1 MSRVIF
7 LFGLVGACA
16 LHVPLLLAQD
26 QEADPGGTPATE
38 GAAAPAGAPDAA
50 AGDAYELAPIIV
62 RGRRP
67 TDVGP
72 MPGLEL
78 TEDEIPANVQSITAK
93 ELKES
98 GAVSLTDLMNSQMQS
113 VTVND
118 YQGNPF
124 QMDLQYRGFTAG
136 PQVGTPQG
144 LSVFLDGIRVNEAFG
159 DTVNW
164 DLIPM
169 NAISRLDVFPGSNPV
184 FGLNTLGGALS
195 LRTKTGFTDPGIEG
209 RVLGGAWG
217 RKQLQLS
224 AGGNNGTVA
233 GFLAIHGF
241 EEDGWRDNSPSS
253 VRQTFGRIDL
263 AAGIATLGL
272 SVLKVDNDLVG
283 NGTVPIEDFRARP
296 ETIFTSPDETKN
308 DLLQYQLSAA
318 FDFTDEFNVT
328 AMTYRRRSERGGTGG
343 DAFEDFDDM
352 DFGRDKVTPH
362 HNVLC
367 KYADTDDDWFPD
379 DPGAPLNAP
388 CGAATGT
395 VPNAGQIRNG
405 GSGSSRDQPGVIDG
419 TPIGLRNRTELNQI
433 TRGGAVQFNWNLDR
447 HKFMFGAAV
456 DTTHTSYLNA
466 QQLGLL
472 DSSRNFYLA
481 SEGWGAGQIDPMY
494 YAAQHEIIM
503 NDFDG
508 GSRNRSLYFSE
519 TWSPRENL
527 HLSFSS
533 RFNLYE
539 VRNSLNARA
548 SMSGLNEFRNAIAGN
563 GIPFLDP
570 VTGSVIALNDPIEVC
585 SSGMDDETC
594 KRIRVDYNP
603 NDLYR
608 VKTTEK
614 HKYRSFNPS
623 VGINWLPDENT
634 NIFANWSRGARAP
647 SAIELGCAVD
657 RTMRGNTQASAS
669 SSYPVCYLPNTLS
682 ADPYLPQVRSK
693 SGEIGARGTLPNGFK
708 WNASVYRTDLSDD
721 IYLVGV
727 TSSKSYFDTIGDTRR
742 QGLEIGLSGKVG
754 KLDFRVNYAY
764 TDATFQSDFYLLSP
778 HNSSANFNR
787 SSGRRSGATIKNS
800 DVFLNHGEGTYQM
813 IHVRP
818 GDTMPGVSPHNMNVT
833 LGYQMTDALSF
844 RLTAIAHSSAFL
856 RGNENNKHQIGATD
870 EESMLTNDPVRCAG
884 QPLPCLIK
892 LGGGRPF
899 RYGGKSPGY
908 AVLNLLI
915 NYKFD
920 KRLTGFVQIN
930 NLLDKTYYSAGRL
943 GITPFAPG
951 TYGAIGDSG
960 WNYNSS
966 EWLNTTFV
974 APGAPRAIWFGLS
987 MALDI

>member
-1 MSRVIF
+1 MSRVIV

-38 GAAAPAGAPDAA
+38 GAAAPTGAPDAA

-72 MPGLEL
+72 MPGLGL
-78 TEDEIPANVQSITAK
+78 TNDEIPANVQSITAK

-209 RVLGGAWG
+209 RALGGAWG

-328 AMTYRRRSERGGTGG
+328 AMTYRRRSERSGIGG
-343 DAFEDFDDM
+343 DAYEDFDDM
-352 DFGRDKVTPH
+352 DLGRDRVTKNF
-362 HNVLC
+362 NVLC
-367 KYADTDDDWFPD
+367 KYADLDNDFEPDDWN
-379 DPGAPLNAP
+379 APLNAP
-388 CGAATGT
+388 CGEASGRT
-395 VPNAGQIRNG
+395 PNYEKPRNG
-405 GSGSSRDQPGVIDG
+405 ASVGPGSTESGVVDG

-433 TRGGAVQFNWNLDR
+433 SRGGAVQFNWNLDR
-447 HKFMFGAAV
+447 HKFMLGASI
-456 DTTHTSYLNA
+456 DTTRTSYLNA

-472 DSSRNFYLA
+472 DGSRNFYLA
-481 SEGWGAGQIDPMY
+481 SEGWGPGQIDPIY
-494 YAAQHEIIM
+494 YAAQNEIVM

-519 TWSPRENL
+519 TWSPRDNL
-527 HLSFSS
+527 HLSMSG
-533 RFNLYE
+533 RFNLYD
-539 VRNSLNARA
+539 VSNALNGRA
-548 SMSGLNEFRNAIAGN
+548 SSAGLHEFRNAIAGSN
-563 GIPFLDP
+563 VFYSDP
-570 VTGSVIALNDPIEVC
+570 VNGTFVLREAIEVC

-594 KRIRVDYNP
+594 ERKRFNYDSSQ
-603 NDLYR
+603 LYR
-608 VKTTEK
+608 VATKEK

-623 VGINWLPDENT
+623 FGMNWLPDENT

-647 SAIELGCAVD
+647 SSIELGCAVD
-657 RTMRGNTQASAS
+657 RTPVGNTFQSALT
-669 SSYPVCYLPNTLS
+669 SYPVCYLPNTLS

-693 SGEIGARGTLPNGFK
+693 SGEIGARGVLPNGFS

-727 TSSKSYFDTIGDTRR
+727 TPSRSYFDTIGDTRR
-742 QGLEIGLSGKVG
+742 QGLEMGLSGKVG

-778 HNSSANFNR
+778 HNSSANFDR
-787 SSGRRSGATIKNS
+787 SAQGTASIKS
-800 DVFLNHGEGTYQM
+800 PEAALNHGQGIYQM
-813 IHVRP
+813 IRVQP
-818 GDTMPGVSPHNMNVT
+818 GDKMPGVSPHNMNVT
-833 LGYQMTDALSF
+833 LGYAVTDALSF

-856 RGNENNKHQIGATD
+856 RGNENNQHEAGGTDKEVRLSNSAAQCGAR
-870 EESMLTNDPVRCAG
+870 PR
-884 QPLPCLIK
+884 PCYVDAST
-892 LGGGRPF
+892 GRPF

-943 GITPFAPG
+943 GVTPFAPS
-951 TYGAIGDSG
+951 TFGAIGDSG
-960 WNYNSS
+960 WNYNSN

>member
-1 MSRVIF
+1 MSAVAI
-7 LFGLVGACA
+7 ASA
-16 LHVPLLLAQD
+16 HAQD
-26 QEADPGGTPATE
+26 TGAGAGADSPP
-38 GAAAPAGAPDAA
+38 AAPATPAA
-50 AGDAYELAPIIV
+50 AKEFEVDTVNV

-67 TDVGP
+67 TEVGP
-72 MPGLEL
+72 MPGLGL
-78 TEDEIPANVQSITAK
+78 TEDEIPANIQSITAK
-93 ELKES
+93 ELRES
-98 GAVSLTDLMNSQMQS
+98 GALSLTDLMNSQMQS

-136 PQVGTPQG
+136 PQIGTPQG

-195 LRTKTGFTDPGIEG
+195 LRTKTGFSDPGIEA
-209 RVLGGAWG
+209 RALGGAWG

-224 AGGNNGTVA
+224 AGGNNGTIG
-233 GFLAIHGF
+233 GFIAIHGF
-241 EEDGWRDNSPSS
+241 EEDGWRDNSPSN
-253 VRQTFGRIDL
+253 VRQTFGRFDL
-263 AAGIATLGL
+263 MAGIASFGL

-308 DLLQYQLSAA
+308 ELLQYQLSAA
-318 FDFTDEFNVT
+318 FDFTNEFNVT

-343 DAFEDFDDM
+343 DAYEDFDDM
-352 DFGRDKVTPH
+352 ELGRDRVTKNF
-362 HNVLC
+362 NVLC
-367 KYADTDDDWFPD
+367 KYADVDDDFFPD

-388 CGAATGT
+388 CGEASGRT
-395 VPNAGQIRNG
+395 PNFDKPRNG
-405 GSGSSRDQPGVIDG
+405 ASGTGANEPGVVDG
-419 TPIGLRNRTELNQI
+419 TPIGLRNRTELNQL
-433 TRGGAVQFNWNLDR
+433 TRGGAVQFNWNLER
-447 HKFMFGAAV
+447 HKFMVGASI

-472 DSSRNFYLA
+472 DSNRNFYLA
-481 SEGWGAGQIDPMY
+481 TEGWGPGQIDPMY
-494 YAAQHEIIM
+494 YAAQNEIIM
-503 NDFDG
+503 NDFEG
-508 GSRNRSLYFSE
+508 SSRNRSLYFSE
-519 TWSPRENL
+519 TWSPRDNL
-527 HLSFSS
+527 HLSLSG

-539 VRNSLNARA
+539 VANSLNARA
-548 SMSGLNEFRNAIAGN
+548 SMSGLHEFRNAIAGN
-563 GIPFLDP
+563 SVFYSDP
-570 VTGSVIALNDPIEVC
+570 VNGSFSLPDAIEVC

-594 KRIRVDYNP
+594 ERKRFDYDPDQLFRVAT
-603 NDLYR
+603 
-608 VKTTEK
+608 KEK
-614 HKYRSFNPS
+614 YKYRSFNPS
-623 VGINWLPDENT
+623 FGVNWLPDENT

-657 RTMRGNTQASAS
+657 RTLVGDTIASAT

-693 SGEIGARGTLPNGFK
+693 SGEIGARGVLANGFR
-708 WNASVYRTDLSDD
+708 WNASVFRTDLSDD
-721 IYLVGV
+721 IYLVGI
-727 TSSKSYFDTIGDTRR
+727 TASKSYFDSIGDTRR
-742 QGLEIGLSGKVG
+742 QGLEMGLSGKVG

-787 SSGRRSGATIKNS
+787 ASGRRSAPVALRNAEAL
-800 DVFLNHGEGTYQM
+800 LNNGEGIYHM
-813 IHVRP
+813 IQVQP
-818 GDTMPGVSPHNMNVT
+818 GDKMPGVSPHNLNVT
-833 LGYQMTDALSF
+833 LGYPVTEALSL

-856 RGNENNKHQIGATD
+856 RGNENNEHEAGGSDREIRLSNSAAACGA
-870 EESMLTNDPVRCAG
+870 
-884 QPLPCLIK
+884 QPRPCYVEASA
-892 LGGGRPF
+892 GRPF

-920 KRLTGFVQIN
+920 KHLTGFVQIN

-943 GITPFAPG
+943 GITPFAPS
-951 TYGAIGDSG
+951 TFGAIGDSG

-966 EWLNTTFV
+966 EWLNSTFV

-987 MALDI
+987 LALDI

>member
-1 MSRVIF
+1 MVVVMSAV
-7 LFGLVGACA
+7 A
-16 LHVPLLLAQD
+16 LASAHAQD
-26 QEADPGGTPATE
+26 PGAGADSPP
-38 GAAAPAGAPDAA
+38 AAPATPAA
-50 AGDAYELAPIIV
+50 AKEFEVDTVNV

-67 TDVGP
+67 TEVGP
-72 MPGLEL
+72 MPGLGL
-78 TEDEIPANVQSITAK
+78 TEDEIPANIQSITAK
-93 ELKES
+93 ELRES
-98 GAVSLTDLMNSQMQS
+98 GALSLTDLMNSQMQS

-136 PQVGTPQG
+136 PQIGTPQG

-195 LRTKTGFTDPGIEG
+195 LRTKTGFSDPGIEA
-209 RVLGGAWG
+209 RALGGAWG

-224 AGGNNGTVA
+224 AGGNNGTIG
-233 GFLAIHGF
+233 GFIAIHGF
-241 EEDGWRDNSPSS
+241 EEDGWRDNSPSN
-253 VRQTFGRIDL
+253 VRQTFGRFDL
-263 AAGIATLGL
+263 MAGIASFGL

-308 DLLQYQLSAA
+308 ELLQYQLSAA
-318 FDFTDEFNVT
+318 FDFTNEFNVT

-343 DAFEDFDDM
+343 DAYEDFDDM
-352 DFGRDKVTPH
+352 DLGRDKVTKNF
-362 HNVLC
+362 NVLC
-367 KYADTDDDWFPD
+367 KYADLDNDFEPDDWN
-379 DPGAPLNAP
+379 APLNAP
-388 CGAATGT
+388 CGEASGRT
-395 VPNAGQIRNG
+395 PNYEKPRNG
-405 GSGSSRDQPGVIDG
+405 ASVGPGSTESGVVDG

-433 TRGGAVQFNWNLDR
+433 SRGGAVQFNWNLDR
-447 HKFMFGAAV
+447 HKFMLGASI
-456 DTTHTSYLNA
+456 DTTRTSYLNA

-472 DSSRNFYLA
+472 DGSRNFYLA
-481 SEGWGAGQIDPMY
+481 SEGWGPGQIDPIY
-494 YAAQHEIIM
+494 YAAQNEIVM

-519 TWSPRENL
+519 TWSPRDNL
-527 HLSFSS
+527 HLSMSG
-533 RFNLYE
+533 RFNLYD
-539 VRNSLNARA
+539 VSNALNGRA
-548 SMSGLNEFRNAIAGN
+548 SSAGLHEFRNAIAGSN
-563 GIPFLDP
+563 VFYSDP
-570 VTGSVIALNDPIEVC
+570 VNGTFVLREAIEVC

-594 KRIRVDYNP
+594 ERKRFNYDSSQ
-603 NDLYR
+603 LYR
-608 VKTTEK
+608 VATKEK

-623 VGINWLPDENT
+623 FGMNWLPDENT

-647 SAIELGCAVD
+647 SSIELGCAVD
-657 RTMRGNTQASAS
+657 RTPVGNTFQSALT
-669 SSYPVCYLPNTLS
+669 SYPVCYLPNTLS

-693 SGEIGARGTLPNGFK
+693 SGEIGARGVLPNGFS

-727 TSSKSYFDTIGDTRR
+727 TPSRSYFDTIGDTRR
-742 QGLEIGLSGKVG
+742 QGLEMGLSGKVG

-778 HNSSANFNR
+778 HNSSANFDR
-787 SSGRRSGATIKNS
+787 SAQGTASIKS
-800 DVFLNHGEGTYQM
+800 PEAALNHGQGIYQM
-813 IHVRP
+813 IRVQP
-818 GDTMPGVSPHNMNVT
+818 GDKMPGVSPHNMNVT
-833 LGYQMTDALSF
+833 LGYAVTDALSF

-856 RGNENNKHQIGATD
+856 RGNENNQHEAGGTDKEVRLSNSAAQCGAR
-870 EESMLTNDPVRCAG
+870 PR
-884 QPLPCLIK
+884 PCYVDAST
-892 LGGGRPF
+892 GRPF

-920 KRLTGFVQIN
+920 KHLTGFVQIN

-951 TYGAIGDSG
+951 AVGAIGDSG
-960 WNYNSS
+960 WNYNSG
-966 EWLNTTFV
+966 EWLNSTFV

-987 MALDI
+987 LALDI